1 MFARFI
7 GKNGSMGLK
16 HGEVYEISLSEYHGL
31 PCVHWAKLSGFLS
44 LRNSEDPC
52 PYSSF
57 KTLAENWEIVMR

>member
-16 HGEVYEISLSEYHGL
+16 HGEVYEIFLSDYHGL
-31 PCVHWAKLSGFLS
+31 PCVHWAKLSDFLIS
-44 LRNSEDPC
+44 RNLEGPC

-57 KTLAENWEIVMR
+57 KTLAENWEIVTR